1 MNNRTE
7 RVALIIGAVVGM
19 IMAAAGWT
27 AYYLSG
33 AEVLLLDGNFS
44 FIGVLATL
52 LAIVISLIKAR
63 TSRTYPFGQFV
74 YEPTYSLFIGL
85 LILGV
90 TIAALA
96 GNATKIVDYFQ
107 GERFPTLDTS
117 VILVYT
123 VVMAVLC
130 FGLAGLF
137 AFSNRRLKGGSTI
150 LGAYT
155 VQSTIDGILSAAG
168 GGALIGFSF
177 VPADGEFGFLT
188 QIGDAIIVVALCVLL
203 LYQPVKLIRN
213 SFVEVS
219 GGVLKD
225 QAVADE
231 IRSVASAHIDDAEVS
246 DLFISKTGSSYL
258 VVAFM
263 RPGFFVARTAQEL
276 VSLKREVRRELEN
289 RLGYVA
295 FELTL
300 AEDAN
305 PSAASTSE

>member
-1 MNNRTE
+1 MNNRIE
-7 RVALIIGAVVGM
+7 RVALVIGAVVGM
-19 IMAAAGWT
+19 VMAAAGWV

-52 LAIVISLIKAR
+52 LAVVISLIKTR

-74 YEPTYSLFIGL
+74 YEPTYSLIIGL
-85 LILGV
+85 LTVGV
-90 TIAALA
+90 IVVAVA

-107 GERFPTLDTS
+107 GERFPAIDTS

-123 VVMAVLC
+123 VVMAVFC

-137 AFSNRRLKGGSTI
+137 AFSNRRMKGSSTI

-168 GGALIGFSF
+168 GGALIGFGF
-177 VPADGEFGFLT
+177 VPAVGAFAFLT
-188 QIGDAIIVVALCVLL
+188 QIGDAIIVVALCVLV
-203 LYQPVKLIRN
+203 LYQPIKLVRN

-219 GGVLKD
+219 GGALHD
-225 QAVADE
+225 RAVTGE
-231 IRSVASAHIDDAEVS
+231 IRSVVSTHIDETEILDM
-246 DLFISKTGSSYL
+246 FITKTGSSYL
-258 VVAFM
+258 VAAFM
-263 RPGFFVARTAQEL
+263 RPGFFVASSTREL
-276 VSLKREVRRELEN
+276 VTLKRDVKRELEA

-295 FELTL
+295 FELVL
-300 AEDAN
+300 AEDAS
-305 PSAASTSE
+305 PPETGASA